1 MKSYTHLKSENQ
13 NKNTLE
19 IHKHSVV
26 DILNKIND
34 EDQKI
39 ANLVKDAIPTIRNT
53 IDLTLKSI
61 KSGGRVFVGAGT
73 SGRLGVWT
81 HPRCLRH
88 TLYQKMSLL
97 V

>member
-39 ANLVKDAIPTIRNT
+39 V
-53 IDLTLKSI
+53 S
-61 KSGGRVFVGAGT
+61 
-73 SGRLGVWT
+73 
-81 HPRCLRH
+81 
-88 TLYQKMSLL
+88 KMADTNNI
-97 V
+97 